1 MSPDPHSTAAEARSA
16 LFAGVDRLLGRA
28 GERAALEIH
37 RLEPLAARRLRR
49 LGAEVPEELVEAER
63 LGAAFALASSVHLE
77 RIRQAVDGPLLLL
90 KGPEV
95 AARYPD
101 AALRIF
107 RDVDLVAPAPAE
119 AQRALVGAG
128 YREVGDPGYYADA
141 PHLLPLAWPGLPLEL
156 EVHERPNWPRR
167 LRPPAAAELFE
178 GARPASVGV
187 DGLLAPE
194 PARHALV
201 LAAHAWMHGPLRRA
215 RDLLDVGLLA
225 AEADRAEA
233 DLLARRWGMEKLW
246 RVTLALVEALLL
258 DEPAPRALRGW
269 ASNLAVLGE
278 RTVLRNHVGLWVG
291 WYTAL
296 PPAPATLAMLDAVRS
311 DLSPEGGEGWRS
323 KARRSARAL
332 GNAFVPRS
340 EHDRSRD

>member
-1 MSPDPHSTAAEARSA
+1 
-16 LFAGVDRLLGRA
+16 
-28 GERAALEIH
+28 
-37 RLEPLAARRLRR
+37 
-49 LGAEVPEELVEAER
+49 
-63 LGAAFALASSVHLE
+63 
-77 RIRQAVDGPLLLL
+77 
-90 KGPEV
+90 
-95 AARYPD
+95 
-101 AALRIF
+101 
-107 RDVDLVAPAPAE
+107 
-119 AQRALVGAG
+119 
-128 YREVGDPGYYADA
+128 
-141 PHLLPLAWPGLPLEL
+141 
-156 EVHERPNWPRR
+156 
-167 LRPPAAAELFE
+167 
-178 GARPASVGV
+178 
-187 DGLLAPE
+187 
-194 PARHALV
+194 
-201 LAAHAWMHGPLRRA
+201 
-215 RDLLDVGLLA
+215 
-225 AEADRAEA
+225 
-233 DLLARRWGMEKLW
+233 MEKLW